1 MAVETAVE
9 APLVD
14 PDTGEDFGIPLVGI
28 MDLVLDDR
36 AGPVIADFKTSAR
49 SAEPLEITHEIQ
61 LSSYAYLFRRCA
73 NRQESG
79 LEIRSLVKTKA
90 PKIEF
95 HAYPARTE
103 RHFRRLLALIREYL
117 DALDAG
123 RFNYRP
129 GFSCGFCDYRD
140 GPCRQWQS

>member
-1 MAVETAVE
+1 MGFPANIRR
-9 APLVD
+9 PSSLNRILL
-14 PDTGEDFGIPLVGI
+14 GIGCRGLG
-28 MDLVLDDR
+28 
-36 AGPVIADFKTSAR
+36 F
-49 SAEPLEITHEIQ
+49 
-61 LSSYAYLFRRCA
+61 LFC

-79 LEIRSLVKTKA
+79 LEVRSLVKTKV

-103 RHFRRLLALIREYL
+103 RHFCRLFALIREYL

-140 GPCRQWQS
+140 GPCRQPWGRLGRCGHGR